1 MFAVAQKCKHCGE
14 HLDEN
19 DCSLKSAKAGNS
31 TSRDCVRITGHSR
44 REQWKVV
51 TVAVGTTI
59 ADRPPRRSV
68 RARLRIRLLLWM
80 NGGETCC
87 WPHTVQSLGHALP
100 ALCRTHVG
108 WNDVLLSLC
117 PSLPGLRRRL
127 LPFVVRLVHGY
138 YGTVRLLLYV
148 HVRSAALAFADRSW
162 SVDQDVQEISRFS
175 CMLFLS
181 VRGFLDYA
189 GPSNPLAICVVA
201 VLPSSTRNGVGVLFH
216 RLFEAQ

>member
-1 MFAVAQKCKHCGE
+1 MPSPPHPRLRNR
-14 HLDEN
+14 H
-19 DCSLKSAKAGNS
+19 SLPPALSNGAHPSDYAARELWTAIPCDS
-31 TSRDCVRITGHSR
+31 LEYR
-44 REQWKVV
+44 RVV
-51 TVAVGTTI
+51 PTVAVGTTI

-87 WPHTVQSLGHALP
+87 LPHTVQFLGHALP

-108 WNDVLLSLC
+108 WNDVLLSPC
-117 PSLPGLRRRL
+117 PSLPSLRRRL

-148 HVRSAALAFADRSW
+148 HVRRAAYGL
-162 SVDQDVQEISRFS
+162 
-175 CMLFLS
+175 
-181 VRGFLDYA
+181 RGPVLITRPRRA
-189 GPSNPLAICVVA
+189 GDLPVLVHVVSQRARVLRLRRTEQSTRDNVVA

>member
-1 MFAVAQKCKHCGE
+1 MRCYGAH
-14 HLDEN
+14 
-19 DCSLKSAKAGNS
+19 CSLFDLLEPRFWIA
-31 TSRDCVRITGHSR
+31 
-44 REQWKVV
+44 
-51 TVAVGTTI
+51 VAVGTTI

-117 PSLPGLRRRL
+117 PSLPGLRRRHAAL
-127 LPFVVRLVHGY
+127 RCSAGSLVLRHRP
-138 YGTVRLLLYV
+138 TSP
-148 HVRSAALAFADRSW
+148 VRSCPPCGLWPSRTGLGRLTKTCRRSPGSRACCFSACAGSQTTQDRANHS
-162 SVDQDVQEISRFS
+162 QF
-175 CMLFLS
+175 
-181 VRGFLDYA
+181 
-189 GPSNPLAICVVA
+189 NVVA
-201 VLPSSTRNGVGVLFH
+201 VLPSSSRNGVGILFH